1 MDLRTLHNIENLVF
15 KDILEEDRDNFTPE
29 FQHNIRVAIEKIE
42 IMIKTNVGVE

>member
-15 KDILEEDRDNFTPE
+15 KDILEEDRDNLTRE
-29 FQHNIRVAIEKIE
+29 FQHNIRVAIEKIA